1 MGLGYST
8 PEPIY
13 AVMKSPNWGKNI
25 FGPPVQLPTR
35 PRRNYSYMSRKN
47 NSRNTSS
54 SPSFKLFVVR
64 HGISCANV
72 IKTQEWAYTF
82 GARRSMYTDPELSS
96 IGRKQAIENGP
107 RLQFELRR
115 RYGTTFDQMI
125 IGSSNMLRAQQ
136 TAFLLTRSSPL
147 YIVPYVSELSDKDPL
162 GLSAD
167 NMAFDFDQQ
176 NQILEKFA
184 CDTSIRQIRNTE
196 FYDPYV
202 SEGGA
207 KPSIPYFKEW
217 LSENYRELA
226 NGSDTPNMLLV
237 SHSGFIKKLYKDIAQ
252 KSSNDIKN
260 YSVHVITV
268 EMTDKGVQFKDIQ
281 ELNYGLTGGINF
293 NKECE
298 EDTCRKP
305 IGCSKKANN
314 ICEVKRGEG
323 NLYTNLQKRYSGV
336 GGTRR
341 IKKSRRKTK
350 RR

>member
-13 AVMKSPNWGKNI
+13 AVRKSPNWGKNI

-136 TAFLLTRSSPL
+136 TAFLLTRSRSLPVIL
-147 YIVPYVSELSDKDPL
+147 LFVKFEILSFMIP
-162 GLSAD
+162 
-167 NMAFDFDQQ
+167 MCRRVEQ
-176 NQILEKFA
+176 NQASHILK
-184 CDTSIRQIRNTE
+184 
-196 FYDPYV
+196 
-202 SEGGA
+202 
-207 KPSIPYFKEW
+207 
-217 LSENYRELA
+217 
-226 NGSDTPNMLLV
+226 NGSLK
-237 SHSGFIKKLYKDIAQ
+237 I
-252 KSSNDIKN
+252 
-260 YSVHVITV
+260 
-268 EMTDKGVQFKDIQ
+268 
-281 ELNYGLTGGINF
+281 
-293 NKECE
+293 
-298 EDTCRKP
+298 
-305 IGCSKKANN
+305 IGS
-314 ICEVKRGEG
+314 
-323 NLYTNLQKRYSGV
+323 
-336 GGTRR
+336 
-341 IKKSRRKTK
+341 
-350 RR
+350 